1 MSSNIIGNRN
11 ISKLKHQS
19 KVMGQKCNRQLIL
32 LISGVAAASSLLT
45 ILACFLLR
53 SNNAYDL
60 PVRNLFETL
69 AKLNIANMQ
78 SIGKLSDTQLSQ
90 LSQFCL
96 ISKNLLNCETN
107 KEDIKRQVEYSD
119 LILSEPKKRE
129 DALKIIENTKEG
141 SFSNLNFVIKNPYS
155 RVESSKDIIKTRA
168 DLAAALKTIYDFKI
182 FDLLSKVNIALDKA
196 IKN

>member
-53 SNNAYDL
+53 SNNAYGL

-119 LILSEPKKRE
+119 LILSEPQKRE

-141 SFSNLNFVIKNPYS
+141 SFSNLNFVIKNPYP

>member
-141 SFSNLNFVIKNPYS
+141 SFSNLNFVIKNPYP